1 MAEPSSTM
9 TVRVPDRVRE
19 RLDRLAE
26 KTARSRSW
34 LAAEAIASYVELQE
48 WQLGEI
54 AKGIEEADA
63 GRFAT
68 DHEVAGVVA
77 KWTRAD

>member
-1 MAEPSSTM
+1 MPDPTTTM
-9 TVRVPDRVRE
+9 TVRLPDRVRD

-63 GRFAT
+63 GQFAT
-68 DHEVAGVVA
+68 DEEVASVVA
-77 KWTRAD
+77 KWTREG